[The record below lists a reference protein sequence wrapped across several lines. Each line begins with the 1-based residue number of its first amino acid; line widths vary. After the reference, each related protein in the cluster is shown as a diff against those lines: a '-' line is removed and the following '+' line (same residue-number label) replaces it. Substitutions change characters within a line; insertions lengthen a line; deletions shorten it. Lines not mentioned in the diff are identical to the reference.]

1 MWKTEQTSNVGFM
14 LLNLIAIDLFITVEF
29 YVCPKENNTKD
40 KCLLGL
46 NLWWTEL
53 FTSPSFCKPHYMWT
67 VMVIPIRMS
76 CTLL

>member
-29 YVCPKENNTKD
+29 YICPKENNTKD

-46 NLWWTEL
+46 NLW
-53 FTSPSFCKPHYMWT
+53 
-67 VMVIPIRMS
+67 
-76 CTLL
+76 